1 VVVNEGNGLSQC
13 AQPPPRHSENR
24 NREGRSVNIEV
35 NPPDAVADGD
45 GEHELRV
52 ASMRR
57 RIAVSVGGAV
67 VVAAVLAY
75 LLAGR
80 AAQFSAAMQTAPIT
94 LVVLSVVL
102 QIGALL
108 TRTEAWTICVRAA
121 GGTVSR
127 RVLFRSAAFGC
138 IASIVNGS
146 VGMAVRI
153 ASVRRVAPQTAP
165 RASTLVAAEVP
176 IITVEVALVAIFSFT
191 LVAPLGV
198 PLWVPAPI
206 IILMAGVVAVLR
218 RVSDRHRTGLG
229 AGLAVLRIKGRG
241 RLIAFAL
248 LAICAQVLRNWLML
262 RAIGVHV
269 SIFDSM
275 ALLIVMFTVGQLPI
289 GPSTGPAATVLILGA
304 HGVAASAA
312 AGVLV
317 TLTGIIGSLLFAAWA
332 ICDRIVNRRCSV
344 VAPPG
349 MSPVLAR
356 PAVEPLG

>member
-1 VVVNEGNGLSQC
+1 MNVVNS
-13 AQPPPRHSENR
+13 
-24 NREGRSVNIEV
+24 
-35 NPPDAVADGD
+35 PDPGPDDLAERDF
-45 GEHELRV
+45 RV

-57 RIAVSVGGAV
+57 KIAVSVGGTLL
-67 VVAAVLAY
+67 VAALLAY
-75 LLAGR
+75 VLAGR
-80 AAQFSAAMQTAPIT
+80 AAQFSAALRTAPIA
-94 LVVLSVVL
+94 LVALSVLL

-153 ASVRRVAPQTAP
+153 ASVRRAAP
-165 RASTLVAAEVP
+165 RGTPGAPALVAAEVP
-176 IITVEVALVAIFSFT
+176 IITVELALVAIFSFT

-198 PLWVPAPI
+198 PLWVPAI
-206 IILMAGVVAVLR
+206 IIAVMAGLVATLR
-218 RVSDRHRTGLG
+218 RVSERHRTGLG
-229 AGLAVLRIKGRG
+229 AGLAVLRMQSRG
-241 RLIAFAL
+241 RLITFTL
-248 LAICAQVLRNWLML
+248 LAVCAQVLRNWLML
-262 RAIGVHV
+262 RAIGVHI

-289 GPSTGPAATVLILGA
+289 GPSTGPAAAVLILGA
-304 HGVAASAA
+304 HGVAATAA

-332 ICDRIVNRRCSV
+332 TTDGIVNRRRGATTPHAA
-344 VAPPG
+344 APITE
-349 MSPVLAR
+349 R
-356 PAVEPLG
+356 PIAVPQA

>member
-1 VVVNEGNGLSQC
+1 M
-13 AQPPPRHSENR
+13 
-24 NREGRSVNIEV
+24 NIKSH
-35 NPPDAVADGD
+35 PPDPVADDD
-45 GEHELRV
+45 GECDFRV

-67 VVAAVLAY
+67 VVAALLAY
-75 LLAGR
+75 VLAGR
-80 AAQFSAAMQTAPIT
+80 AAQFSAAVRTAPII
-94 LVVLSVVL
+94 LVVFSVLL

-108 TRTEAWTICVRAA
+108 ARTEAWTICVRAA

-138 IASIVNGS
+138 LASIVNGS

-153 ASVRRVAPQTAP
+153 ASVRRVAPQTTP
-165 RASTLVAAEVP
+165 RAPALVAAEVP
-176 IITVEVALVAIFSFT
+176 IITVELALVAIFSFT

-198 PLWVPAPI
+198 PLWVPALI
-206 IILMAGVVAVLR
+206 IVLMAGLVAVLR

-229 AGLAVLRIKGRG
+229 AGLAVLRMKGRG
-241 RLIAFAL
+241 RLIAFAVL
-248 LAICAQVLRNWLML
+248 SVCAQVLRNWLML

-304 HGVAASAA
+304 HGVVVAAA

-317 TLTGIIGSLLFAAWA
+317 TLTGIIGSFIFAAWA
-332 ICDRIVNRRCSV
+332 ICDRILDRRRIVAVPPV
-344 VAPPG
+344 V
-349 MSPVLAR
+349 SPVLAR
-356 PAVEPLG
+356 PVVEPLT